1 MINVQGKYN
10 FILICVI
17 DCIIGEVIF
26 LKYLL
31 TICSSYDCLS
41 DCLSPVLNYKSIFK
55 NFLCV
60 CVWSC
65 TVNGLLRMKI
75 IAVYLFCHDF

>member
-17 DCIIGEVIF
+17 DYIIGEVIF

-41 DCLSPVLNYKSIFK
+41 LVFNYKSIFK
-55 NFLCV
+55 NFLCACV
-60 CVWSC
+60 CVH
-65 TVNGLLRMKI
+65 VLLRVKI
-75 IAVYLFCHDF
+75 IAV